1 MCNFKPKG
9 SGRVDMELM
18 IKNNTD
24 FPINSVTG
32 QVRFV
37 HDDQDVSS
45 LSLIMYM
52 VILQT
57 YQRNCYI

>member
-1 MCNFKPKG
+1 
-9 SGRVDMELM
+9 MELM

-52 VILQT
+52 VILQA